1 LNGQAVKLI
10 NPTMQPEDRIAVNAN
25 ACKSTLIDGIS
36 FQSNGQSPAPK
47 LSQATTPVV
56 NPITISVFMM
66 VAPKA
71 SNWGQVALLSSK
83 SNWDRL
89 LYCRTPI
96 VEQLSPAVPALRRS
110 FLYAPIA
117 RPNAIRFP

>member
-47 LSQATTPVV
+47 LPQATTPVV

-71 SNWGQVALLSSK
+71 SN
-83 SNWDRL
+83 
-89 LYCRTPI
+89 
-96 VEQLSPAVPALRRS
+96 
-110 FLYAPIA
+110 
-117 RPNAIRFP
+117 